1 MTPREQEILALVRS
15 DPLISQADIAARLGI
30 SRSAV
35 AGHIMRLTAKGIIKG
50 RGYVLASDP
59 FVAVVGGAS
68 MDICASPARRLRT
81 HDSNPGN
88 VVTSPGGVARNI
100 AENLARLGV
109 DSRLVAAVGA
119 DHHGDLLL
127 QQGRAAG
134 IDMNAVLRLDAAQTS
149 TYVSLLDESGD
160 MHLAV
165 NDMSI
170 VDELQPERLRSHE
183 QMLRQASLVVLD
195 TNLPDTSMAYLCE
208 SLRDRPL
215 FVDAVS
221 VAKAPRIRPYL
232 DAVHT
237 LKAGSAEAEA
247 LCGMRCRT
255 ERQLAKAA
263 HWFHQH
269 GTQRV
274 FISLGDKGVY
284 YSDGDEAGTE
294 PVPGPRPEVTNANGA
309 GDALFAGI
317 AYGWLQEWPLMKTIR
332 FAMSAAGLAMSHRST
347 INPGMSCASVEKHL
361 AAVYA

>member
-35 AGHIMRLTAKGIIKG
+35 AGHIMNLTGKGIIKG

-59 FVAVVGGAS
+59 FVALVGGAN
-68 MDICASPARRLRT
+68 MDICASPASRMRM
-81 HDSNPGN
+81 HDSNPGS

-109 DSRLVAAVGA
+109 DCRLVAAVGA
-119 DHHGDLLL
+119 DHYGDVLM

-134 IDMNAVLRLDAAQTS
+134 IDMDAVLRFGDAQTS

-160 MHLAV
+160 MHVAV
-165 NDMSI
+165 NDMLI
-170 VDELQPERLRSHE
+170 VDKLQPDQLRTHE

-195 TNLPDTSMAYLCE
+195 TNLPDASIAYLCE
-208 SLRDRPL
+208 TLHDRPL

-221 VAKAPRIRPYL
+221 VAKAHRIGPHL
-232 DAVHT
+232 ESVHT
-237 LKAGSAEAEA
+237 LKAGRTEAEA

-255 ERQLAKAA
+255 EKQLAKAA
-263 HWFHQH
+263 RKFHRL
-269 GTQRV
+269 GTRRV
-274 FISLGDKGVY
+274 FISLGEKGLF
-284 YSDGDEAGTE
+284 YSDGDEAGIE
-294 PVPGPRPEVTNANGA
+294 PVPGARPDVTNANGA

-317 AYGWLQEWPLMKTIR
+317 AYGWLNEWPLMKTIR

-347 INPGMSCASVEKHL
+347 INPDMSHTSVEKHL
-361 AAVYA
+361 AAVYD